1 MSSEP
6 DIDVLLS
13 DLASDQV
20 EDVDWD
26 DLNAIGESDERVEQR
41 ARVRGMERMVPVV
54 VRGLL
59 PSNFLLRQ
67 QVLDKI
73 VGEAKRKATAAGRST
88 HETGIRRVISECWDD
103 SRYKAWVRGIVED
116 ALARG
121 HLDRRSANRLVPRI
135 TPKLLPGTGLWTAEG
150 NLDLGLDAVLEAP
163 ADEVA
168 VGLASMIVGTSPG
181 GSRKTRALVFGAGS
195 SAVGLCVDGIESEL
209 GRVDPKIEVF
219 EVDAFE
225 WQRDSR
231 CIQGPRFRWDQDL
244 VLEVPTASEEALAR
258 MDFTRAVR
266 PTFHIVAFTPPCPAI
281 GVAAQARN
289 RYLMDGSE
297 QSRTVCDP
305 GRYGLTRWTLTV
317 AKAMARAFKQLQP
330 GGTVVGLI
338 PLGIRAT
345 FQDATGEYE
354 PGLTYMDSEEPWDA
368 LVPVIETLG
377 LKIERTIEVVE
388 RNPRKVPFVADRR
401 PRYKFFEAKKE
412 VP

>member
-1 MSSEP
+1 MSSEL

-26 DLNAIGESDERVEQR
+26 DLNAIGASDERVEQR
-41 ARVRGMERMVPVV
+41 ARVRGMERMVPAV

-73 VGEAKRKATAAGRST
+73 VGEARRKATAAGRST

-103 SRYKAWVRGIVED
+103 SRYSAWVRGIVED
-116 ALARG
+116 FLVRG
-121 HLDRRSANRLVPRI
+121 HLDRRSANRLIPRI
-135 TPKLLPGTGLWTAEG
+135 TPKLPPGTGPWRADG
-150 NLDLGLDAVLEAP
+150 NLDLGLDSVLEAP
-163 ADEVA
+163 TDEVA
-168 VGLASMIVGTSPG
+168 IGLASMIVGTSPS
-181 GSRKTRALVFGAGS
+181 GSHKTRALVLGAGS
-195 SAVGLCVDGIESEL
+195 SAIGLCVDGIEREL
-209 GRVDPKIEVF
+209 GRAESKIEVF

-225 WQRDSR
+225 WQRGSR

-244 VLEVPTASEEALAR
+244 VLAVPTEEEGALAR
-258 MDFTRAVR
+258 MEFTRPFR
-266 PTFHIVAFTPPCPAI
+266 PTFHIVVFTPPCPAI
-281 GVAAQARN
+281 GVAVQARN
-289 RYLMDGSE
+289 RYIMDGSE

-305 GRYGLTRWTLTV
+305 GRYGLKRWTLTV
-317 AKAMARAFKQLQP
+317 AKAMARGVAQLQP

-345 FQDATGEYE
+345 FQDATGEYA
-354 PGLTYMDSEEPWDA
+354 PGLTYLDSEEPWDA
-368 LVPVIETLG
+368 LMPLVETMG
-377 LKIERTIEVVE
+377 MRIERTIEVVE
-388 RNPRKVPFVADRR
+388 WNPKKTPFVADRR
-401 PRYKFFEAKKE
+401 PRYRFFEAKKE